1 VRTTQPII
9 LFLIGSLL
17 LSGCYSFRGISIP
30 PSAKTYFVDLFGVN
44 ATSAPANMGQE
55 FTRELTDKIR
65 NESRLKFTDRDPDI
79 SFAGSVTKFEVT
91 AINPEPNA
99 RVGSNR
105 LTIDIRVE
113 YKEQKDPDADWQQTF
128 SYFVDFPS
136 DQNLLDLQQQLI
148 QEAYDQITED
158 IFNKA
163 FTDW

>member
-1 VRTTQPII
+1 MKRPIFI
-9 LFLIGSLL
+9 FIALLFVV

-30 PSAKTYFVDLFGVN
+30 PTAESYYVDLFSVE
-44 ATSAPANMGQE
+44 ASAAPANMGQE

-65 NESRLKFTDRDPDI
+65 NESRLTFSDLEPDI
-79 SFAGSVTKFEVT
+79 AFEGTVSKFEVQ

-105 LTIDIRVE
+105 LTIDMRVS
-113 YKEQKDPDADWQQTF
+113 YKERQNPDADWQQTF

-136 DQNLLDLQQQLI
+136 DRNLLDLQDQLV

>member
-1 VRTTQPII
+1 VKNLAPLALLMIA
-9 LFLIGSLL
+9 FLLI
-17 LSGCYSFRGISIP
+17 GCYSFRGISIP
-30 PSAKTYFVDLFGVN
+30 PTANTYYVELFGVE
-44 ATSAPANMGQE
+44 ASAAPATMGQD

-65 NESRLKFTDRDPDI
+65 NESRLKLDDLEPDLLF
-79 SFAGSVTKFEVT
+79 SGTVSKFEVT

-105 LTIDIRVE
+105 LTIDIRVS
-113 YKEQKDPDADWQQTF
+113 YKELEDPDADWQQTF

-136 DQNLLDLQQQLI
+136 DRNLLDLQDQLV

>member
-1 VRTTQPII
+1 
-9 LFLIGSLL
+9 
-17 LSGCYSFRGISIP
+17 
-30 PSAKTYFVDLFGVN
+30 VDLFGVN

-65 NESRLKFTDRDPDI
+65 NESRLKFSDTDPDI
-79 SFAGSVTKFEVT
+79 SFAGNVSKFEVT

-113 YKEQKDPDADWQQTF
+113 YKDRQDPDADWQQTF

-148 QEAYDQITED
+148 QEAYGQITED

>member
-1 VRTTQPII
+1 MKYLIY
-9 LFLIGSLL
+9 LFIGTLVWG
-17 LSGCYSFRGISIP
+17 GCYSFRGISIP
-30 PSAKTYFVDLFGVN
+30 PTAETYYVDLFGVE
-44 ATSAPANMGQE
+44 ATAAPANMGQD

-65 NESRLKFTDRDPDI
+65 NESRLRFSEIEPDI
-79 SFAGSVTKFEVT
+79 KFSGSISKFEVT

-105 LTIDIRVE
+105 LTIDIRVSYVE
-113 YKEQKDPDADWQQTF
+113 RQNEDNDWQQTF

-136 DQNLLDLQQQLI
+136 DRNLLDLQAQLI
-148 QEAYDQITED
+148 QEAYTQITED

>member
-1 VRTTQPII
+1 MKNPALLVIMG
-9 LFLIGSLL
+9 LAFL

-30 PSAKTYFVDLFGVN
+30 PTANSYYVELFGVE
-44 ATSAPANMGQE
+44 ASSAPATMGQD

-65 NESRLKFTDRDPDI
+65 NESRLKLNDVEHDILFT
-79 SFAGSVTKFEVT
+79 GSVSKFEVT

-105 LTIDIRVE
+105 LTIDIRVS
-113 YKEQKDPDADWQQTF
+113 YKERENPDADWQQTF

-136 DQNLLDLQQQLI
+136 DRNLLDLQAQLV

>member
-1 VRTTQPII
+1 VKLH
-9 LFLIGSLL
+9 LFLLAGLTL
-17 LSGCYSFRGISIP
+17 WAGCYSFRGISIP
-30 PSAKTYFVDLFGVN
+30 PTAETYYIDLFGVE
-44 ATSAPANMGQE
+44 ATSAPANMGQD
-55 FTRELTDKIR
+55 FTRELTDKVR
-65 NESRLKFTDRDPDI
+65 NESRLKLSESNPDLNF
-79 SFAGSVTKFEVT
+79 SGSITKFQVS

-105 LTIDIRVE
+105 LTIDIRVTYE
-113 YKEQKDPDADWQQTF
+113 DEQEEDNDWQQTF

-136 DQNLLDLQQQLI
+136 DRNLLDLQDQLI